1 MPILDPAV
9 PCSSVDP
16 PVSEVICAEY
26 PSRIDRCSVSGVGA
40 SALGDEAIWTSEA
53 PPYDEVTSVRAPTFL
68 GPPVRL
74 NLYSAAAR
82 AAARPI
88 KAAGAMNGGIRPRDL
103 LSFALWQET
112 AKALGIRRILRS
124 DGSTSPLTRCL
135 PVVAGSRGTS
145 PPAVGLAMMVQNEE
159 KRIAGCLE
167 SAAGW
172 VAEIV
177 IVDGGSTDQTMDI
190 AAGFGARIIERPF
203 DGDYAAQR
211 NVGLRALTTPWTLV
225 LDADERL
232 SADLP
237 PILDHIASSREADG
251 AYIHM
256 LNILEGDAKPWFWP
270 DRHLR
275 FFRSGYTMVGRI
287 HEAIHGMKRPA
298 YLPLSGPFI
307 IHSKT
312 LSEQWDREKQYL
324 EIDPS
329 YYSDEDAN
337 RIRQWKTR
345 RDDVASP

>member
-1 MPILDPAV
+1 
-9 PCSSVDP
+9 
-16 PVSEVICAEY
+16 
-26 PSRIDRCSVSGVGA
+26 
-40 SALGDEAIWTSEA
+40 
-53 PPYDEVTSVRAPTFL
+53 
-68 GPPVRL
+68 
-74 NLYSAAAR
+74 
-82 AAARPI
+82 
-88 KAAGAMNGGIRPRDL
+88 
-103 LSFALWQET
+103 
-112 AKALGIRRILRS
+112 
-124 DGSTSPLTRCL
+124 
-135 PVVAGSRGTS
+135 
-145 PPAVGLAMMVQNEE
+145 MVQNEE
-159 KRIAGCLE
+159 RRIAGCLE
-167 SAAGW
+167 SVAGW

-324 EIDPS
+324 EIEPS
-329 YYSDEDAN
+329 YYSDEDAS